1 VIKMDEKGFIFT
13 ADASLALVVVIVFT
27 VTVASYIMLPMYM
40 GQDHQHLEALAD
52 SALQVMEQDNTL
64 DSASVAALS
73 NSSTAT
79 NDSEKIL
86 SDSIENLI
94 PNGIGYRLTINPGT
108 PVSVERN
115 TSVNTGYLYS
125 KDTVTRVRVISGP
138 QQGWWGRAWF
148 KSEPVEFT
156 NQQVNLTTT
165 SWIFHNWLTNFYP
178 WSQSGNLRTYS
189 YWGSGSSIQAI
200 NFNIPDGAT
209 IYGAKYLQGSSSTNR
224 YSWPT
229 TNPAFGTKT
238 VINSKPALV
247 ANSNQFTFL
256 NKRVDSSELMYNY
269 QGNIASSLL
278 NPGVNN
284 FYVNFITDS
293 NYNYNMPWFSILSS
307 YSTNIT
313 VPVNVS
319 TNKLPFQ
326 NAAGLAVDRLTDLGA
341 GDGYGRIYN
350 LDTGQVTNLNYLR
363 EISWNSMYNRDHA
376 FSDGIPFVI
385 TGVNG
390 EDGSAV
396 SVVKD
401 VNIPSDENI
410 LDAYV
415 VVNSWGAVDN
425 TLVEVW
431 DDQSKNWRTV
441 FCSFDIGGAEYSDL
455 SDGYG
460 NLPGTIYIGDQLRQG
475 ANNKVRITTW
485 DNVPSSD
492 YDLVGL
498 QDSYIMLSTSEY
510 KVKWDTYPFN
520 SHQASDNSEVQTKS
534 FTLTEDS
541 QKAMLFLGL
550 GLNTRNV
557 RVDYGNNQ
565 VLYQGASVPFSLDLA
580 ALDAQNGFHKITTAN
595 STATNYT
602 LLPGNYP
609 LRVTVTG
616 PTKAWESGDYQSL
629 STGTAS
635 IFSGTRIAVI
645 NPQIQN
651 EWSTGMGSTAEEAM
665 QNATANLLNKYPKA
679 QNIHTSALYAGNVPN
694 AVTVRLDL
702 WNQ

>member
-1 VIKMDEKGFIFT
+1 MDEKGFIFT
-13 ADASLALVVVIVFT
+13 ADATLALVVVIVFT

-40 GQDHQHLEALAD
+40 GQEHQHLEALAD
-52 SALQVMEQDNTL
+52 SALQVMEQDGTL

-73 NSSTAT
+73 NSSNAT
-79 NDSEKIL
+79 NESKMIL
-86 SDSIENLI
+86 SSSVDNLI
-94 PNGIGYRLTINPGT
+94 PNGIGYRLTIDPGT
-108 PVSVERN
+108 PVSVERDSSMN
-115 TSVNTGYLYS
+115 TSYLYN

-138 QQGWWGRAWF
+138 QEGWWGRAWF

-189 YWGSGSSIQAI
+189 YWGSGTTPQAI
-200 NFNIPDGAT
+200 SFTIPDGAT
-209 IYGAKYLQGSSSTNR
+209 IYGAKYLQGSSSDNR

-229 TNPAFGTKT
+229 TNPAFGTNT

-247 ANSNQFTFL
+247 VNSNQFTFL

-269 QGNIASSLL
+269 QGNISQSLL
-278 NPGVNN
+278 NPGLNN
-284 FYVNFITDS
+284 FYVNFITNS
-293 NYNYNMPWFSILSS
+293 NYDYNMPWFSILST
-307 YSTNIT
+307 YATNIT

-319 TNKLPFQ
+319 TNKIPFQ

-341 GDGYGRIYN
+341 GNGYGRIYN
-350 LDTGQVTNLNYLR
+350 LETGQVTNLNYLR
-363 EISWNSMYNRDHA
+363 EISWNDMYNHDHSY
-376 FSDGIPFVI
+376 SDGIPFVI

-401 VNIPSDENI
+401 VNIPSDNNI

-431 DDQSKNWRTV
+431 DDQSNDWRTV
-441 FCSFDIGGAEYSDL
+441 FCSFDIGEAEYSDL

-460 NLPGTIYIGDQLRQG
+460 NLPGTIYIGKELMQG

-510 KVKWDTYPFN
+510 KIKWDTYPFD
-520 SHQASDNSEVQTKS
+520 SHQASDNSEVQTKA

-565 VLYQGASVPFSLDLA
+565 ILYQGSVVPFSLDLA
-580 ALDAQNGFHKITTAN
+580 ALDAQKGFHKITTAN

-602 LLPGNYP
+602 LVPGNYP
-609 LRVTVTG
+609 LRITVTG
-616 PTKAWESGDYQSL
+616 PSKAWESGDYQSL

-635 IFSGTRIAVI
+635 IFSGTRIGVI

-665 QNATANLLNKYPKA
+665 QNATANLLDKYPGA
-679 QNIHTSALYAGNVPN
+679 QNIHTSALFAGNTPN
-694 AVTVRLDL
+694 SVTVRLDL